1 MEISSETHGNFTETH
16 GKFTRPTGN
25 SKYRAKSA

>member
-1 MEISSETHGNFTETH
+1 MEMSSETHVKFTETH
-16 GKFTRPTGN
+16 GKLTRPTGS